1 MGRMA
6 LVTVLP
12 SFDVLFLSFRFYQ
25 ISLFDIQCYSNGV
38 YSILIFVS
46 MKC

>member
-12 SFDVLFLSFRFYQ
+12 SFDIFSLSFRLYQ
-25 ISLFDIQCYSNGV
+25 ISLFDIQCCSNRV
-38 YSILIFVS
+38 YSILIYVFV
-46 MKC
+46 KC